1 MAEYRDVYY
10 TSTDGLRLYARDYP
24 CRNIGLA
31 EPDTVLCMHGL
42 TRNSADFAGLA
53 GHLSENYRIVSVD
66 NRGRGLSDYD
76 LNIANYT
83 PVTYVQDMFNLLGGL
98 GISRLYNQSEPM
110 LRQLM
115 AEHGTTRARLEAMI
129 DYIESNFAGYEEID
143 RQLILIAPS
152 AFAEDREQQ
161 REIGNSS
168 MASFTRLITA
178 GLELGDVKTDFS
190 PEILASMVV
199 GTLNMLTTCW
209 AMDSNY
215 PIFAKLEEARAL
227 FEALICSTTR

>member
-1 MAEYRDVYY
+1 MEITEAPPGRREKRKQEIRSRIEDAAYRLFRTQGIEDTSIEQICVEADV
-10 TSTDGLRLYARDYP
+10 ARRTFY
-24 CRNIGLA
+24 
-31 EPDTVLCMHGL
+31 
-42 TRNSADFAGLA
+42 
-53 GHLSENYRIVSVD
+53 GHFTNKH
-66 NRGRGLSDYD
+66 
-76 LNIANYT
+76 A
-83 PVTYVQDMFNLLGGL
+83 LLGGL

-115 AEHGTTRARLEAMI
+115 SNQQTTRGRLEAMI
-129 DYIESNFAGYEEID
+129 DYIEANFAGYEDID

-168 MASFTRLITA
+168 MASFTQLITA
-178 GLELGDVKTDFS
+178 GLQLGDVSTKFS

-199 GTLNMLTTCW
+199 GTLNMLSTNW

-215 PIFAKLEEARAL
+215 PIFAKLEEARTM
-227 FEALICSTTR
+227 FEYLICKDKV

>member
-1 MAEYRDVYY
+1 M
-10 TSTDGLRLYARDYP
+10 
-24 CRNIGLA
+24 
-31 EPDTVLCMHGL
+31 DTVAAPLRRREKRKQEIRRRIEDAAYRLFKTQGIDETSIEQICVE
-42 TRNSADFAGLA
+42 ADVARRTFY
-53 GHLSENYRIVSVD
+53 GHFPNKH
-66 NRGRGLSDYD
+66 
-76 LNIANYT
+76 A
-83 PVTYVQDMFNLLGGL
+83 LLGGL

-115 AEHGTTRARLEAMI
+115 ADYGTTRARLQAMI
-129 DYIESNFAGYEEID
+129 DYIESNFARYEEID

-152 AFAEDREQQ
+152 AFAENREQQ

-209 AMDSNY
+209 AMDSDY
-215 PIFAKLEEARAL
+215 PIFAKLEEARAM
-227 FEALICSTTR
+227 FEALICSSAR